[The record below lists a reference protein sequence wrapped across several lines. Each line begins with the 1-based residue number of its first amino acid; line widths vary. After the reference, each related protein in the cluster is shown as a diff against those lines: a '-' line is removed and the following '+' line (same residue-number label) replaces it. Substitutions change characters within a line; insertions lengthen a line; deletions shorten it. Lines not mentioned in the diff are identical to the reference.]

1 MIGTTFPTLY
11 KKTSTG
17 AIQQWNISVEQAYIR
32 TEFGQVD
39 GKLQTTVD
47 KVTAGKNV
55 GKKNET
61 TPEEQALLEAKA
73 KWTKQKKKG
82 YVDSIKAAEAEELD
96 NIIEGGIVPMLAQKF
111 AERGDRIEYPAYVQP
126 KLDGARCIAIIDNGI
141 CTLWTR
147 TRKPI
152 TGVPHIVR
160 ALEKA
165 FMKGYQVLDGELYNH
180 KYKNNFEI
188 LIGFIK
194 SPTPK
199 EGHEVVEYHVYDT
212 VNTLPYNERHQGLV
226 DYLPV
231 EEECIKLVSTK
242 LVYNED
248 GLMEEFEYFRSKGY
262 EGAMVRNAAGLYV
275 NKRSNDLQKIKEFDD
290 AEFPIVGIEEGRGKL
305 AGHAIFVCETKKG
318 GRFTVK
324 LKGETVKLKEYF
336 DNHQLWEGKQLTVK
350 YQGITNKKD
359 VPRFPVGV
367 AIRDYE

>member
-1 MIGTTFPTLY
+1 MKTLY

-17 AIQQWNISVEQAYIR
+17 AIQQWTISADDNLITTV
-32 TEFGQVD
+32 FGQVD
-39 GKLQTTVD
+39 GKLQKTVD
-47 KVTAGKNV
+47 VVTAGKNT

-61 TPEEQALLEAKA
+61 TPAQQAELEAKA

-82 YVDSIKAAEAEELD
+82 YVDSINAAENEELD
-96 NIIEGGIVPMLAQKF
+96 ALIEGGIAPMLAQKF
-111 AERGDRIEYPAYVQP
+111 NARGERIEYPAYVQP
-126 KLDGARCIAIIDNGI
+126 KLDGTRCIAIVDNGI

-152 TGVPHIVR
+152 TGVPHIIK
-160 ALEKA
+160 AIEKTI
-165 FMKGYQVLDGELYNH
+165 MKGFHVLDGELYNH
-180 KYKNNFEI
+180 KYKNNFEE
-188 LIGFIK
+188 LISFIK
-194 SPTPK
+194 RPVPK
-199 EGHEVVEYHVYDT
+199 EGHEVVEYHVYD
-212 VNTLPYNERHQGLV
+212 VVQEDVPFSERHTWLV
-226 DYLPV
+226 GNLPT

-262 EGAMVRNAAGLYV
+262 EGAMVRNSAGLYV
-275 NKRSNDLQKIKEFDD
+275 NKRSNDLQKIKEFED

-336 DNHQLWEGKQLTVK
+336 ENHHLWEGKQLTVK